1 MTQRITLQTIVIGED
16 ENGFYNEPT
25 LHSSQQAAEKWGRD
39 MLVGAHVYGYVVVK
53 VDHESW
59 EVVEENVYGC
69 EYSVYHDGYGFVKVK
84 KEKPAKLVMV

>member
-1 MTQRITLQTIVIGED
+1 MTQFQTIVIGED
-16 ENGFYNEPT
+16 DNGFYNEPT
-25 LHSSQQAAEKWGRD
+25 LHSTQRAADRWGRD
-39 MLVGAHVYGYVVVK
+39 MLVGASVYGYVIVK

-59 EVVEENVYGC
+59 TVVDENVYGC

>member
-1 MTQRITLQTIVIGED
+1 MTQFQTIVIGED
-16 ENGFYNEPT
+16 SNGFYNEPT
-25 LHSSQQAAEKWGRD
+25 LHSSQRAADHWGRD
-39 MLVGAHVYGYVVVK
+39 MLVGASVYGYVIVK

-59 EVVEENVYGC
+59 TVVDENVYGC

>member
-1 MTQRITLQTIVIGED
+1 MIQFQTIVIGED
-16 ENGFYNEPT
+16 DNGFYNEPT
-25 LHSSQQAAEKWGRD
+25 LHSSQRAADKWGRD
-39 MLVGAHVYGYVVVK
+39 MLVGASVYGYVIVK

-59 EVVEENVYGC
+59 TVVDENVYGC